1 MRIEIEIP
9 KEFEKHFEQDAFE
22 DALYRL
28 RADAH
33 LLAGNYEKE
42 TATMLI
48 EAFKNGK
55 PAYDVDKV
63 VEQMREEQEKLDTNM
78 FAKESDDWYG
88 QYCNGIDE
96 GIDKAIEIVKAGETD
111 EID

>member
-22 DALYRL
+22 DALCRL
-28 RADAH
+28 STDAH

-48 EAFKNGK
+48 EAFKNSK

-63 VEQMREEQEKLDTNM
+63 VAELEEEKKQS
-78 FAKESDDWYG
+78 AADWCFYRRNRNWHMHDVCDG
-88 QYCNGIDE
+88 KINAFID
-96 GIDKAIEIVKAGETD
+96 AIRIVRDGGSQ
-111 EID
+111 